1 MNNCPNCTKPL
12 TTEGCKSSDE
22 VRPFWTALHESIGGY
37 EPSQYNSR
45 YSRIFLYQLNASEL
59 SILNKISDFWKLLP
73 DILNKVGFDE
83 KESSMIP
90 YFVESGL
97 QDFLVQ
103 RRSAISRGPK
113 FQKLSAT
120 VDGSREEDKR
130 LRECVDAILAEQPAG
145 TEMKKDAAVQK
156 AAELLSMPYTPSLT
170 QRYYREKRRQ
180 EKRERQDEEFQQ
192 MMSKY
197 QVKLPLNLD

>member
-1 MNNCPNCTKPL
+1 MHRALPL
-12 TTEGCKSSDE
+12 VGLMFLAGCSAQPAVTPHRIVSDN
-22 VRPFWTALHESIGGY
+22 P
-37 EPSQYNSR
+37 
-45 YSRIFLYQLNASEL
+45 
-59 SILNKISDFWKLLP
+59 
-73 DILNKVGFDE
+73 
-83 KESSMIP
+83 
-90 YFVESGL
+90 
-97 QDFLVQ
+97 
-103 RRSAISRGPK
+103 
-113 FQKLSAT
+113 
-120 VDGSREEDKR
+120 
-130 LRECVDAILAEQPAG
+130 CVDAILAEQPAG